1 MVKTMI
7 TFGEWLPDQPDHMNP
22 GVLTAENVIPA
33 FKGYRSFPQFVEYSS
48 ATSDAKIRGIFAA
61 KDNAGNVKLF
71 VGDAAKLYEF
81 NASTSA
87 LDNVSKAGTPA
98 YDLLGDER
106 WRFVQFGEY
115 VIASGGTGE
124 ELQKWQLGTDTAFSN
139 LGGSPPKADFITV
152 VRDFIWTGNID
163 EGSGRVPYRV
173 RWSGFNAI
181 DSWTSGTDQSDFQ
194 DLPDSGAI
202 MGLVGGE
209 YCTILTERAIFRATY
224 SGLPLVFQ
232 FDKVESQRGC
242 SVKGSVCNVGSN
254 VFFYSNDGFYLFNG
268 QSSTPIGAEKV
279 DEFFAK
285 DFNLSFKENMTSS
298 VDPLNQIAI
307 WSYPS
312 TASGNGNPDTLL
324 IYHYVLQRWSLVK
337 LRADYLA
344 PFFSAGYTLDQLDNL
359 SATLDGLTTVLDSPL
374 YKGGEFFFGGAVND
388 QIFSFTGDP
397 MTATIET
404 GETGFSPGKHSIV
417 TRIYPYYEGGSV
429 TAQVGTRNSI
439 ADDVVFGS
447 SATLNSE
454 GFYPFRSAAR
464 FHRAKLSLTGNWTNI
479 QGIDVEAREIGR
491 R

>member
-1 MVKTMI
+1 MI
-7 TFGEWLPDQPDHMNP
+7 TFGEWLPDQPEHLNQ
-22 GVLTAENVIPA
+22 GIITAENVLPA
-33 FKGYRSFPQFVEYSS
+33 AVGYRSFPEFVQYSS
-48 ATSDAKIRGIFAA
+48 ATADSKIRGIFAA

-71 VGDAAKLYEF
+71 AGDAAKLYEF
-81 NASTSA
+81 NAATSA
-87 LDNVSKAGTPA
+87 LGDVSKAGTPA
-98 YDLLGDER
+98 YDLTNDER

-115 VIASGGTGE
+115 VIAAGGAGE

-181 DSWTSGTDQSDFQ
+181 DSWTAGTDQSDFQ
-194 DLPDSGAI
+194 DLPDSGAV
-202 MGLVGGE
+202 MVLVGGE

-242 SVKGSVCNVGSN
+242 SIKGSVCNVGSN

-279 DEFFAK
+279 NKFFAK
-285 DFNLSFKENMTSS
+285 DFNIGFKQNVSAS

-312 TASGNGNPDTLL
+312 IASGDGAADTLL
-324 IYHYVLQRWSLVK
+324 IYNYVLGRWSLVK
-337 LRADYLA
+337 TRADYLA

-359 SATLDGLTTVLDSPL
+359 SATLDGLTTVLDTPL

-397 MTATIET
+397 LSATIET
-404 GETGFSPGKHSIV
+404 GEIGVSSGKHSIV
-417 TRIYPYYEGGSV
+417 TRMYPYYEGGAV
-429 TAQVGTRNSI
+429 TAQIGTRNSI
-439 ADDVVFGS
+439 ADDVVYGS
-447 SATLNSE
+447 STSLNSD

-464 FHRAKLSLTGNWTNI
+464 FHRAKMSLSGLWTNI
-479 QGIDVEAREIGR
+479 QGIDIEAREIGR

>member
-1 MVKTMI
+1 MI
-7 TFGEWLPDQPDHMNP
+7 TFGEWLPDQPEHMNP
-22 GVLTAENVIPA
+22 GVLTAENVIPSA
-33 FKGYRSFPQFVEYSS
+33 RGYRSFPQFVSYSS
-48 ATSDAKIRGIFAA
+48 ATADAKIRGIFAA

-87 LDNVSKAGTPA
+87 LDDVSKSGTPA

-115 VIASGGTGE
+115 VIASGGIGE

-139 LGGSPPKADFITV
+139 LGGTPPKSDFLTV
-152 VRDFIWTGNID
+152 VRDFVWTGNID

-173 RWSGFNAI
+173 RWSGFNDI
-181 DSWTSGTDQSDFQ
+181 ESWTSGTDQSDFQ
-194 DLPDSGAI
+194 DLPDSGAV

-312 TASGNGNPDTLL
+312 VASGDGVPDTLL
-324 IYHYVLQRWSLVK
+324 IYHYGLGRWSLVK
-337 LRADYLA
+337 VRADYLA

-404 GETGFSPGKHSIV
+404 GETAISPGKHSIV
-417 TRIYPYYEGGSV
+417 TRIYPYYENGTV
-429 TAQVGTRNSI
+429 TGQIGVRNSI
-439 ADDVVFGS
+439 ADEVSYGTS
-447 SATLNSE
+447 TSLNVD
-454 GFYPFRSAAR
+454 GFYPFRSSAR
-464 FHRAKLSLTGNWTNI
+464 FHRAKFSLSGLWTNI
-479 QGIDVEAREIGR
+479 QGIDIEAREIGR

>member
-1 MVKTMI
+1 MI
-7 TFGEWLPDQPDHMNP
+7 TFGEWLPDQPEHMNP

-33 FKGYRSFPQFVEYSS
+33 ARGYRSFPEFVSYSS
-48 ATSDAKIRGIFAA
+48 ATADAKIRGIFAA
-61 KDNAGNVKLF
+61 KDNNGNVKLF

-81 NASTSA
+81 NAATSA
-87 LDNVSKAGTPA
+87 LDNVSKSGTPA

-115 VIASGGTGE
+115 VIASGGIGE
-124 ELQKWQLGTDTAFSN
+124 ELQKWQLGTDTVFSN
-139 LGGSPPKADFITV
+139 LGGTPTNAEFIAV
-152 VRDFIWTGNID
+152 VRDFIFTGNID
-163 EGSGRVPYRV
+163 EGSGRIPYRV

-181 DSWTSGTDQSDFQ
+181 DSWTAGTDQSDFQ
-194 DLPDSGAI
+194 DLPDSGAV

-242 SVKGSVCNVGSN
+242 AVKGSVCNVGSN

-268 QSSTPIGAEKV
+268 QSSTPIGSEKV

-312 TASGNGNPDTLL
+312 IASGDGTPDTLL
-324 IYHYVLQRWSLVK
+324 IYHYVLGRWSLVK
-337 LRADYLA
+337 VRADYLA

-404 GETGFSPGKHSIV
+404 GETVISPGKHSIV
-417 TRIYPYYEGGSV
+417 TRIYPYYENGTV
-429 TAQVGTRNSI
+429 TGQIGVRNSI
-439 ADDVVFGS
+439 ADEVSYGIS
-447 SATLNSE
+447 TSLNAD
-454 GFYPFRSAAR
+454 GFYPFRSSAR
-464 FHRAKLSLTGNWTNI
+464 FHRAKFSLSGLWTNI
-479 QGIDVEAREIGR
+479 QGIDIEAREIGR